1 MSALERLVR
10 ISAKPTKRLQE
21 ALQPILTKHGLS
33 PQQVA
38 LRLVSRGAEG
48 LGRSGEGYLSR
59 GLLTWAFS
67 QARSSRWIWRH

>member
-33 PQQVA
+33 PHQVA
-38 LRLVSRGAEG
+38 LHLVSRRVEG
-48 LGRSGEGYLSR
+48 PGRSGAGCRSR
-59 GLLTWAFS
+59 GLLTCPFS
-67 QARSSRWIWRH
+67 QARSSRWIWRS